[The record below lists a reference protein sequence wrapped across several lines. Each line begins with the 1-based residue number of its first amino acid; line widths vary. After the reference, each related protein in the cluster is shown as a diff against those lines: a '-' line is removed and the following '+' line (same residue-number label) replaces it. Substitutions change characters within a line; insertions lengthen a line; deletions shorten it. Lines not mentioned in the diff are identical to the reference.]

1 MSSHRF
7 AIIDPA
13 AGVSGDMLLGALV
26 DLGASRDW
34 LEGLPDRLGL
44 ADARITIQSVN
55 RCGLRATKVDVRVGG
70 ASEGPGDV
78 SDLEP
83 TSHEAAPD
91 RSPSH
96 GHHHHAGGHH
106 HPGHHDGPHRHVGEL
121 LQLVERAPVSAWVR
135 DRARQAF
142 ELLAQAEGRVHG
154 VSPDRVAL
162 HEVGA
167 LDAVIDIVGAIEGF
181 ERLGVDRIF
190 SRPVALGNGWVRAA
204 HGVLPVPAPA
214 TSILA
219 EGLTIGPDG
228 PVQGEA
234 TTPTGAALL
243 RVLAEPGVPA
253 DPWRPLGSGWGAG
266 TRDPAGYPNAV
277 KVVLGE
283 TRGPSEDLVTMVSDI
298 DDLSPEYLEP
308 LREALA
314 GAGAVDI
321 QVWATQMKKGRV
333 GFRVEALVPARAV
346 ETVADAW
353 FLNSTTAGIR
363 WWPVQRAVLAREQW
377 ELEAAGQ
384 RVRVKT
390 LLGPGGPRVKPEF
403 DDVVA
408 LARRAGQPAHEVSR
422 RLQEEAARL
431 VRPGA
436 PRRDAKNV
444 YQKE

>member
-1 MSSHRF
+1 MSSQRF

-13 AGVSGDMLLGALV
+13 AGVSGDMLLGALI

-34 LEGLPDRLGL
+34 LEGLPHRLGL
-44 ADARITIQSVN
+44 GDAQVTIRSVN

-78 SDLEP
+78 SDVEP
-83 TSHEAAPD
+83 TSPEAAPD
-91 RSPSH
+91 QAPSH
-96 GHHHHAGGHH
+96 GHHRHPEGHH
-106 HPGHHDGPHRHVGEL
+106 HPGHHGPHRHVGEL
-121 LQLVERAPVSAWVR
+121 LELVERAPVSPWVR
-135 DRARQAF
+135 GQARRAF

-154 VSPDRVAL
+154 VSPERVAL

-167 LDAVIDIVGAIEGF
+167 LDAVIDIVGTIEGF

-219 EGLTIGPDG
+219 EGLTISPDG

-243 RVLAEPGVPA
+243 RVLAEPGAPA
-253 DPWRPLGSGWGAG
+253 VPWRAIGSGWGAG
-266 TRDPAGYPNAV
+266 TRDPVGYPNAV

-283 TRGPSEDLVTMVSDI
+283 TQEQPEDLVAMVSDI

-308 LREALA
+308 LREALV
-314 GAGAVDI
+314 GAGALDV

-333 GFRVEALVPARAV
+333 GFRVETLVPARAV

-353 FLNSTTAGIR
+353 FRNSTTAGIR
-363 WWPVQRAVLAREQW
+363 WWPVRRAVLAREQW
-377 ELEAAGQ
+377 ELETAGQ
-384 RVRVKT
+384 RVRIKT

-403 DDVVA
+403 DDVLA
-408 LARRAGQPAHEVSR
+408 LARRAGQPAHEISR

-431 VRPGA
+431 VRPGT
-436 PRRDAKNV
+436 PRSAAENV